1 MVFESPGLGMARPVY
16 GKPVARVRGSS
27 SVRPPQSLQHFSPRK
42 NWGTTNAV
50 EIRPARTIIFS
61 LLFRIGPDQR
71 KLTKRKLE
79 QNKFFFFSGI
89 RIFFKVENVGK
100 ERRTRFLLGARA
112 HRSHWWRQPSLVRN
126 VWQPLPFIPLRAG
139 HGRLAL
145 LSLPRG
151 GGTSNN

>member
-79 QNKFFFFSGI
+79 QNKFFFFFREFEFSLKW
-89 RIFFKVENVGK
+89 RML
-100 ERRTRFLLGARA
+100 ERREGLDFYWARA
-112 HRSHWWRQPSLVRN
+112 R
-126 VWQPLPFIPLRAG
+126 IG
-139 HGRLAL
+139 HT
-145 LSLPRG
+145 G
-151 GGTSNN
+151 GGNHHW